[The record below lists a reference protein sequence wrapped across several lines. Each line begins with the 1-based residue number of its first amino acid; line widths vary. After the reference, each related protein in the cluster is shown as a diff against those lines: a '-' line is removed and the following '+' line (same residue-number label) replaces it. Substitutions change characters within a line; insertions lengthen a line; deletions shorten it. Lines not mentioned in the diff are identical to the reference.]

1 MQAPGFD
8 TALLGRALLRRKFG
22 AKRRIAQGGLCP
34 PEHHNTEGWSDQRER
49 NPKQKT
55 AKAVFCFG
63 AGGGT
68 RTPTLSPAADFES
81 ATSTNSITPAGA
93 ENIIHNISPL
103 GKSENE
109 IRSYN

>member
-1 MQAPGFD
+1 MLK
-8 TALLGRALLRRKFG
+8 TVYRK
-22 AKRRIAQGGLCP
+22 
-34 PEHHNTEGWSDQRER
+34 
-49 NPKQKT
+49 
-55 AKAVFCFG
+55 
-63 AGGGT
+63 
-68 RTPTLSPAADFES
+68 TLEKSRVIQWIETIDEPVFES